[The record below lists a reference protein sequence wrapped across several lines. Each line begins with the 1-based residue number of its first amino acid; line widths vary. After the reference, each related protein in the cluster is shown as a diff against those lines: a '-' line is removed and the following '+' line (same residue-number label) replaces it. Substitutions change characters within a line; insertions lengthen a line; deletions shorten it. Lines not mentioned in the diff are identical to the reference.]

1 MDYKKAEDYIFKRL
15 RKELPSNLYYH
26 DFNHTYDVVQATDR
40 IAKDEKVS
48 EEEFIIV
55 KTAALYHD
63 VGFVVRYL
71 NNEPIGAHIAQQTL
85 PDFGYNQKQIDQVSE
100 IIMAT
105 GLPRNPQNKLEK
117 IMCDADLDYLGRDDY
132 SALSSQ
138 LQKELMEYGLIM
150 SLKEWYEYQINFLV
164 KHIFYTETSLQSR
177 EQKKQVHLNLL
188 QESLKNFYSYN
199 IKP

>member
-1 MDYKKAEDYIFKRL
+1 MDYKKAEEYIFNRL

-26 DFNHTYDVVQATDR
+26 DFNHTYDVLNAADW
-40 IAKDEKVS
+40 IAKAENVS
-48 EEEFIIV
+48 EEEFLIV

-85 PDFGYNQKQIDQVSE
+85 PAFGYNQTQIDQISE

-105 GLPRNPQNKLEK
+105 GIPRNPQNKLEK

-132 SALSSQ
+132 SQLSSH

-150 SLKEWYEYQINFLV
+150 SLKEWYEFQINFLV
-164 KHIFYTETSLQSR
+164 KHIYYTDTVLKLR

-188 QESLKNFYSYN
+188 QESLKNFYAFN
-199 IKP
+199 AK